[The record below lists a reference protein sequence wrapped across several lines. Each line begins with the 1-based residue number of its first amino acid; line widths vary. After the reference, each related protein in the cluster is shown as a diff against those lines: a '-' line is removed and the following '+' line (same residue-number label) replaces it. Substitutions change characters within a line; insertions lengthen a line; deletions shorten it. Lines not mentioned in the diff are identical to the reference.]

1 MLGTNES
8 HTREPT
14 YDNAQYKISNLPFFF
29 EIVTVHSNVFGKAV
43 LTIYS
48 HLYVFF
54 FVCIFV
60 FHQQLVKLKSTYFDG
75 ILSHVSKVTI

>member
-1 MLGTNES
+1 MMLATNES

-14 YDNAQYKISNLPFFF
+14 YDNAQYKISNWPFFK
-29 EIVTVHSNVFGKAV
+29 EIVTVHSNVFGKP

-48 HLYVFF
+48 PFL

-60 FHQQLVKLKSTYFDG
+60 FYQQLVKLKSTYFDG